1 MWSYRESI
9 RLFLNLAWMEPG
21 VLRQTLGISR
31 FIGGAECVLRSYE
44 FSTNFAPTLYLER
57 QFNSNLSTCLVHGK
71 YVFFT
76 NFMQIRLR

>member
-1 MWSYRESI
+1 
-9 RLFLNLAWMEPG
+9 MEPG

-31 FIGGAECVLRSYE
+31 FIGDEDVFLE
-44 FSTNFAPTLYLER
+44 VTNSVRILPVILYLER
-57 QFNSNLSTCLVHGK
+57 QFNSNLSTCLVHEK

>member
-1 MWSYRESI
+1 
-9 RLFLNLAWMEPG
+9 MEPG

-31 FIGGAECVLRSYE
+31 FIGDEDVFLE
-44 FSTNFAPTLYLER
+44 VTNSVRILPVILYLER